1 MKLHTYGFS
10 ISRFP
15 GPLFILKAHSI
26 NLTSSKHFDRVVKV
40 SQSTRPAPTHFFN
53 EYVCLC
59 IIFPAVLFSIIC
71 RRLYVFFFPFKWKI
85 HARGSQSVNA
95 QQIRAPHFLYIFCV
109 YLTDGVT
116 RMYVSTSCVL

>member
-53 EYVCLC
+53 EYVCFMYNFSRSTFLNYLQKVVR
-59 IIFPAVLFSIIC
+59 FFFSI
-71 RRLYVFFFPFKWKI
+71 
-85 HARGSQSVNA
+85 
-95 QQIRAPHFLYIFCV
+95 
-109 YLTDGVT
+109 
-116 RMYVSTSCVL
+116 